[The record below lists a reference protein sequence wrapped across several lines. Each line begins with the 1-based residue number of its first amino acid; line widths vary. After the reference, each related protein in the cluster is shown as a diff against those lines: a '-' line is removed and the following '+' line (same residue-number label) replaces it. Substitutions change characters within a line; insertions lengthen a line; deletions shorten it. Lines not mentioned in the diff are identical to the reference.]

1 VENCY
6 FFHKNPDKKLVKFSS
21 AETITLKDCV
31 LRVDCTP
38 DSNVQGNLISVD
50 QSNGPGFQEL
60 YGERLIV
67 INCRFNRN
75 FDPAMG
81 RADETFAR
89 ADIGGPGGAQR
100 FVEIPTC
107 ENQEIEIALGNHPD
121 VLSGSASLG
130 DIVYQ
135 GVIR

>member
-1 VENCY
+1 MDGLLEIDWRAAY
-6 FFHKNPDKKLVKFSS
+6 AKTSRDAPYESRFQYG
-21 AETITLKDCV
+21 
-31 LRVDCTP
+31 VDA
-38 DSNVQGNLISVD
+38 DGNFIHNVQGNLISVD